1 MKKSELRLM
10 IREIVREE
18 LALSIKEVVK
28 EIKSVPVPKMKP
40 KMKPKQNFSKNSVLN
55 DVLNE
60 TAMSD
65 EWKTMGGGTYDSSKI
80 NDVLQSSYGEM
91 MSDDSVSPSTELA
104 TSMGVNPND
113 PTADFLK
120 KDYRTLLKK
129 TEEKAKQKRAR

>member
-120 KDYRTLLKK
+120 KDYRALLKK